1 MRLSDI
7 IKKILLEL
15 STEIKKEENMIILRS
30 DILNPI
36 IKEIIDE
43 FINKRKTY
51 SSYKEALAA
60 SFACKAAVK
69 AGDIME
75 NDEMVML
82 INRLFSTEHP
92 YYCPHGRPII
102 FQLSLEELDKRFE
115 RI

>member
-1 MRLSDI
+1 MCIYVHFVHVTCEHRTH
-7 IKKILLEL
+7 KKTRRVFTWFNVCCVLCVLCVCCVRE
-15 STEIKKEENMIILRS
+15 RA
-30 DILNPI
+30 
-36 IKEIIDE
+36 
-43 FINKRKTY
+43 FVAVAVAVRG
-51 SSYKEALAA
+51 
-60 SFACKAAVK
+60 ACARV

-75 NDEMVML
+75 NDEMAML

>member
-43 FINKRKTY
+43 LYPYFIKC
-51 SSYKEALAA
+51 
-60 SFACKAAVK
+60 FD
-69 AGDIME
+69 GIIII
-75 NDEMVML
+75 L
-82 INRLFSTEHP
+82 IFLILT
-92 YYCPHGRPII
+92 II
-102 FQLSLEELDKRFE
+102 LNLRVILKN
-115 RI
+115 

>member
-43 FINKRKTY
+43 LYPYFIKC
-51 SSYKEALAA
+51 
-60 SFACKAAVK
+60 FV
-69 AGDIME
+69 GIIII
-75 NDEMVML
+75 L
-82 INRLFSTEHP
+82 IFLILT
-92 YYCPHGRPII
+92 II
-102 FQLSLEELDKRFE
+102 LNLRVILKN
-115 RI
+115 

>member
-43 FINKRKTY
+43 
-51 SSYKEALAA
+51 
-60 SFACKAAVK
+60 
-69 AGDIME
+69 
-75 NDEMVML
+75 L
-82 INRLFSTEHP
+82 INVDIVWEPQWDQSMMTEAAKL
-92 YYCPHGRPII
+92 
-102 FQLSLEELDKRFE
+102 QLGMM
-115 RI
+115 